1 MKDYREQAMAVMEQV
16 NRYILGKEKAV
27 METMAAFLAGGN
39 ILLEDI
45 PGVGKTTMALLF
57 AKTMGLEWK
66 RVQFTPDVMPSD
78 ITGFSVYRKDTGE
91 FEYQKGAV
99 FCNLLL
105 ADEINRTTPKT
116 QSALLEAMQE
126 QQVTVEG
133 VTRALMPPFLVIA
146 TQNPLGAAG
155 TQPLPPAQ
163 MDRFM
168 ISMAMGY
175 PDFESE
181 VLMAKAGGWNNLAT
195 QVEAVTDRQSFLE
208 MQREVDA
215 VFIRD
220 EVYRYIV
227 ELADRSR
234 KHPYI
239 EQGMSPR
246 GTIALVKMA
255 KAAAWLAGNSYV
267 SPMEV
272 AQQFPYVAE
281 HRVFLNVS
289 ARMEGVRREQVIQE
303 ILEQV
308 KKPDMGKK

>member
-1 MKDYREQAMAVMEQV
+1 MESYREQALKVAEQV
-16 NRYILGKEKAV
+16 NRHILGKEQV
-27 METMAAFLAGGN
+27 VRETLAAFLAGGN

-78 ITGFSVYRKDTGE
+78 LTGFSVYRKDKGD
-91 FEYQKGAV
+91 FVYQKGAV

-133 VTRALMPPFLVIA
+133 VTRVLTPPFLVIA
-146 TQNPLGAAG
+146 TQNPLGTAG

-168 ISMAMGY
+168 ISMTMGY

-181 VLMAKAGGWNNLAT
+181 VLMAKAGGWNNLT
-195 QVEAVTDRQSFLE
+195 TRIEAVTDRQNFLK
-208 MQREVDA
+208 MQAEVED
-215 VFIRD
+215 VFVKD
-220 EVYRYIV
+220 EVYRYMV
-227 ELADRSR
+227 ELASRSR
-234 KHPYI
+234 EHPHI

-246 GTIALVKMA
+246 GTLALVKMS
-255 KAAAWLAGNSYV
+255 KAAAWLSGNDYV
-267 SPMEV
+267 SPADV
-272 AQQFPYVAE
+272 AQQFFYVAA
-281 HRVFLNVS
+281 HRVLLNVS
-289 ARMEGVRREQVIQE
+289 ARMEGVTKEQVLRE
-303 ILEQV
+303 VLEQV
-308 KKPDMGKK
+308 KKPDMGRK

>member
-1 MKDYREQAMAVMEQV
+1 MAQV
-16 NRYILGKEKAV
+16 NRYIFGKEEAV
-27 METMAAFLAGGN
+27 RESLAAFLAGGN

-78 ITGFSVYRKDTGE
+78 LTGFSIYRRDTGE

-133 VTRALMPPFLVIA
+133 VTRELTPPFLVIA
-146 TQNPLGAAG
+146 TQNPLGTAG

-163 MDRFM
+163 MDRFT
-168 ISMAMGY
+168 ISMTMGY
-175 PDFESE
+175 PDFENE
-181 VLMAKAGGWNNLAT
+181 VQMAKVDGHHALAAG
-195 QVEAVTDRQSFLE
+195 VEAVTDRLTFLE
-208 MQREVDA
+208 MQKEVEN
-215 VFIRD
+215 IYIKD

-227 ELADRSR
+227 ELVGQTRQHSC
-234 KHPYI
+234 I
-239 EQGMSPR
+239 EQGVSPR
-246 GTIALVKMA
+246 GTLALTRMS
-255 KAAAWLAGNSYV
+255 KAVAWIAGNSYV
-267 SPMEV
+267 SPMDV
-272 AQQFPYVAE
+272 AAQFPYVVG
-281 HRVFLNVS
+281 HRLILNME
-289 ARMEGVRREQVIQE
+289 ARMQGKKKEQVIQE
-303 ILEQV
+303 ILDSV
-308 KKPDMGKK
+308 KKPELGRK

>member
-78 ITGFSVYRKDTGE
+78 LTGFSVYRKDTGE

-133 VTRALMPPFLVIA
+133 VTRVLTPPFLVIA

-168 ISMAMGY
+168 ISMSMGY

-195 QVEAVTDRQSFLE
+195 QAEAVTDKQQFLE
-208 MQREVDA
+208 MQREVNE

-255 KAAAWLAGNSYV
+255 RAAAWLAGSSYV
-267 SPMEV
+267 SPMDV
-272 AQQFPYVAE
+272 AQQFPYVAA

-289 ARMEGVRREQVIQE
+289 ARMEGVRREQVVQE

-308 KKPDMGKK
+308 KKPDMGKR

>member
-1 MKDYREQAMAVMEQV
+1 MESYREKALAVMAQV
-16 NRYILGKEKAV
+16 NRYIFGKEEAV
-27 METMAAFLAGGN
+27 RESLAAFLAGGN

-78 ITGFSVYRKDTGE
+78 LTGFSIYRRDTGE

-133 VTRALMPPFLVIA
+133 VTRELTPPFLVIA
-146 TQNPLGAAG
+146 TQNPLGTAG

-163 MDRFM
+163 MDRFT
-168 ISMAMGY
+168 ISMTMGY
-175 PDFESE
+175 PDFENE
-181 VLMAKAGGWNNLAT
+181 VQMAKVDGHHALAAG
-195 QVEAVTDRQSFLE
+195 VEAVTDRLTFLE
-208 MQREVDA
+208 MQKEVEN
-215 VFIRD
+215 IYIKD

-227 ELADRSR
+227 ELVGQTRQ
-234 KHPYI
+234 HPCI
-239 EQGMSPR
+239 DQGVSPR
-246 GTIALVKMA
+246 GTLALTRMS
-255 KAAAWLAGNSYV
+255 KAVAWIAGNSYV
-267 SPMEV
+267 SPMDV
-272 AQQFPYVAE
+272 AAQFPYVVG
-281 HRVFLNVS
+281 HRLILNME
-289 ARMEGVRREQVIQE
+289 ARMQGKKKEQIIQE
-303 ILEQV
+303 ILDQV
-308 KKPDMGKK
+308 KKPELGRK

>member
-1 MKDYREQAMAVMEQV
+1 MDYREKALEVAERV
-16 NRYILGKEKAV
+16 NRYILGKEDV
-27 METMAAFLAGGN
+27 VRETLTAFLAGGN

-57 AKTMGLEWK
+57 AETIGLEWK

-78 ITGFSVYRKDTGE
+78 LTGFSIYRKDREE
-91 FEYQKGAV
+91 FEYQKGAI

-133 VTRALMPPFLVIA
+133 VTRVLTPPFLVIA
-146 TQNPLGAAG
+146 TQNPLGTAG

-168 ISMAMGY
+168 IAMSMGY
-175 PDFESE
+175 PDFENE
-181 VLMAKAGGWNNLAT
+181 VLMAKAGGWNNLT
-195 QVEAVTDRQSFLE
+195 MQVEPVTDRLSFLE
-208 MQREVDA
+208 MQKAADS

-227 ELADRSR
+227 DLATESR
-234 KHPYI
+234 NHARV
-239 EQGMSPR
+239 EQGVSPR
-246 GTIALVKMA
+246 GTIALVKMS
-255 KAAAWLAGNSYV
+255 KASAWLAGNAYV
-267 SPMEV
+267 SPMDV
-272 AQQFPYVAE
+272 AGQFPYVAG
-281 HRVFLNVS
+281 HRMLLNVA
-289 ARMEGVRREQVIQE
+289 ARMEGVTKAQVIE
-303 ILEQV
+303 DILDRV
-308 KKPDMGKK
+308 KKPELGKK

>member
-1 MKDYREQAMAVMEQV
+1 MESYREKALAVMTQV
-16 NRYILGKEKAV
+16 NCYILGKEEIV
-27 METMAAFLAGGN
+27 RESLAAFLAGGN

-78 ITGFSVYRKDTGE
+78 LTGFSIYRRDTGE

-133 VTRALMPPFLVIA
+133 VTRALTPPFLVIA
-146 TQNPLGAAG
+146 TQNPLGTAG

-163 MDRFM
+163 VDRFT
-168 ISMAMGY
+168 ISMTMGY
-175 PDFESE
+175 PDFENE
-181 VLMAKAGGWNNLAT
+181 VQMAKVDGHHALAAGI
-195 QVEAVTDRQSFLE
+195 EAVTDRLTFLE
-208 MQREVDA
+208 MQKEVES
-215 VFIRD
+215 IYIKD

-227 ELADRSR
+227 ELVSR
-234 KHPYI
+234 TRQHPCI
-239 EQGMSPR
+239 DQGVSPR
-246 GTIALVKMA
+246 GTLALTRMS
-255 KAAAWLAGNSYV
+255 KAVAWIAGNSYV
-267 SPMEV
+267 SPMDV
-272 AQQFPYVAE
+272 AGQFPYVVG
-281 HRVFLNVS
+281 HRLILNME
-289 ARMEGVRREQVIQE
+289 ARMQGKKKEQVIQE
-303 ILEQV
+303 ILDQV
-308 KKPDMGKK
+308 KKPELGRK

>member
-1 MKDYREQAMAVMEQV
+1 MESHREKALAVMAQV
-16 NRYILGKEKAV
+16 NRYIFGKEEAV
-27 METMAAFLAGGN
+27 RESLAAFLAGGN

-78 ITGFSVYRKDTGE
+78 LTGFSIYRRDTGE

-133 VTRALMPPFLVIA
+133 VTRELTPPFLVIA
-146 TQNPLGAAG
+146 TQNPLGTAG

-163 MDRFM
+163 MDRFT
-168 ISMAMGY
+168 ISMTMGY
-175 PDFESE
+175 PDFENE
-181 VLMAKAGGWNNLAT
+181 VQMAKVDGHHALAAG
-195 QVEAVTDRQSFLE
+195 VEAVTDRLTFLE
-208 MQREVDA
+208 MQKEVEN
-215 VFIRD
+215 IYIKD

-227 ELADRSR
+227 ELVGQTRQHSC
-234 KHPYI
+234 I
-239 EQGMSPR
+239 EQGVSPR
-246 GTIALVKMA
+246 GTLALTRMS
-255 KAAAWLAGNSYV
+255 KAVAWIAGNSYV
-267 SPMEV
+267 SPMDV
-272 AQQFPYVAE
+272 AAQFPYVVG
-281 HRVFLNVS
+281 HRLILNME
-289 ARMEGVRREQVIQE
+289 ARMQGKKKEQVIQE
-303 ILEQV
+303 ILDSV
-308 KKPDMGKK
+308 KKPELGRK

>member
-1 MKDYREQAMAVMEQV
+1 MKEYREQAMAVMEQV

-57 AKTMGLEWK
+57 ARTMGLEWK

-133 VTRALMPPFLVIA
+133 VTRALPPPFLVIA

-168 ISMAMGY
+168 ICMSMGY

-195 QVEAVTDRQSFLE
+195 QVEPVTDRQSFLE
-208 MQREVDA
+208 MQREADA
-215 VFIRD
+215 VYIRD

-246 GTIALVKMA
+246 GTLALVKMA

-267 SPMEV
+267 SPMDV

-289 ARMEGVRREQVIQE
+289 ARMERSEERRV
-303 ILEQV
+303 
-308 KKPDMGKK
+308 GKECL